1 MRMNKTI
8 FINKFIV
15 YPPYNIWVWFGKC
28 KWKSEDNIFYRLY
41 EWFGN
46 RIWFGMSLYERQEG
60 LEKVRNQLIWSFE
73 KLKRE
78 HPEMVKDL
86 DTK

>member
-1 MRMNKTI
+1 MMMRMILMMNKTI

-15 YPPYNIWVWFGKC
+15 YPPYNIWVWFG
-28 KWKSEDNIFYRLY
+28 
-41 EWFGN
+41 N
-46 RIWFGMSLYERQEG
+46 RIWFGMSLYERYEG

>member
-1 MRMNKTI
+1 MMMRMNKTI

-15 YPPYNIWVWFGKC
+15 YPPYNIWVWFG
-28 KWKSEDNIFYRLY
+28 
-41 EWFGN
+41 N
-46 RIWFGMSLYERQEG
+46 RIWFGMSLYERYEG

>member
-1 MRMNKTI
+1 
-8 FINKFIV
+8 
-15 YPPYNIWVWFGKC
+15 
-28 KWKSEDNIFYRLY
+28 
-41 EWFGN
+41 
-46 RIWFGMSLYERQEG
+46 MSLYERYEG